1 MPLAAE
7 GAAAPLPG
15 QRTEA
20 IKQKRGQGMNG
31 AETLVQT
38 LVAGG
43 LTTCFANPG
52 TSEMHFVAALDRA
65 PDLRCILCLFEGGAT
80 GAADGYFRMSG
91 QVAATLLHLAPGF
104 GNGFANLHNARKA
117 GSGVLTVLGEHATWH
132 LDHESPLRGDTAGIA
147 RTVSHWVRTAT
158 SSMALAHDGAAALSA
173 ARARGGQIAT
183 LILPA
188 DTAWGDGSP
197 DPVACPPAPPLPA
210 PKPAAIA
217 AAARALGQ
225 PGAALLLGGAGLW
238 GDGARLAGRIAAA
251 TGARLIAP
259 YFVTRMARGAGAVL
273 IENIPYNPDMAAEFL
288 SGVSTIITCG
298 TSRPTNFF
306 GYLGSA
312 STPEPPGCILID
324 LCPATMDV
332 LATLAQLA
340 TAAGAQTDGPTLAPA
355 LPPLPDPA
363 AALTA
368 DIAGAVL
375 AHHLP
380 AQAIVVEEAITSAAA
395 LAAATRAAAP
405 HDWLNLMGGA
415 IGNGLPLALGAAI
428 ACPDRRVVALV
439 GDGCAMYTL
448 QALWTMARERL
459 PVITLIFANRGYQ
472 VLRLE
477 LANVGVASVG
487 RNAARMFDVEDP
499 CLDWV
504 ALAVGHGV
512 TGIRATTAGE
522 LAQALTHAF
531 AATGPTLIEVQMP

>member
-1 MPLAAE
+1 MGE
-7 GAAAPLPG
+7 G
-15 QRTEA
+15 Q
-20 IKQKRGQGMNG
+20 IMNG

-38 LVAGG
+38 LVAAG

-52 TSEMHFVAALDRA
+52 TSEMHLVAALDRA

-80 GAADGYFRMSG
+80 GAADGYYRMTG

-117 GSGVLTVLGEHATWH
+117 GSAVLTVLGEHATWH

-147 RTVSHWVRTAT
+147 RTVSHWVRTST
-158 SSMALAHDGAAALSA
+158 SSMALAHDGAAALTA
-173 ARARGGQIAT
+173 ARSQGGQIAT

-188 DTAWGDGSP
+188 DTAWGPGNP
-197 DPVACPPAPPLPA
+197 DLAPCPLTAPLPA
-210 PKPAAIA
+210 PPAAAIA
-217 AAARALGQ
+217 AAAQALTR

-238 GDGARLAGRIAAA
+238 GDGARLAGRIAAVS
-251 TGARLIAP
+251 GCRLIAP
-259 YFVTRMARGAGAVL
+259 YFISRMERGAGAVQ
-273 IENIPYNPDMAAEFL
+273 IENIPYNPEAAAEFM
-288 SGVSTIITCG
+288 SGTTVIVTCG
-298 TSRPTNFF
+298 TGRPTNFF
-306 GYLGSA
+306 GYPGKP

-340 TAAGAQTDGPTLAPA
+340 QAAGASEDGPVIAAA

-368 DIAGAVL
+368 ANTGAVL

-380 AQAIVVEEAITSAAA
+380 AQAIVVEEAITSAAP
-395 LAAATRAAAP
+395 LNAATRAAAS

-415 IGNGLPLALGAAI
+415 IGNGLPLALGAAV
-428 ACPDRRVVALV
+428 ACPDRRVVALI
-439 GDGCAMYTL
+439 GDGSAMYTL

-459 PVITLIFANRGYQ
+459 PVVTLILANRGYQ

-477 LANVGVASVG
+477 LANVGVTTVG
-487 RNAARMFDVEDP
+487 CNAARMFDVENP
-499 CLDWV
+499 CLNWV
-504 ALAVGHGV
+504 ALAEGHGV
-512 TGIRATTAGE
+512 TGIRATNAGE
-522 LAQALTHAF
+522 LALALTRAF
-531 AATGPTLIEVQMP
+531 ATDSPTLIEVQMP